1 MKHVRIAALAL
12 LAIGWLAACGGGSQE
27 TGRNAEG
34 VVESVDAAAGKVTID
49 HGEIPGLM
57 GAMTMTFDVS
67 DPAMLSGIAA
77 GDEVNFDVRYEN
89 GSYEVTAI
97 SKK

>member
-1 MKHVRIAALAL
+1 MKNVRIAALAL
-12 LAIGWLAACGGGSQE
+12 LAAVALAACGGGAQE

-34 VVESVDAAAGKVTID
+34 VVESVDAAAGKITID

-67 DPAMLSGIAA
+67 DPALLAGIEA
-77 GDEVNFDVRYEN
+77 GNPIRFDVKYEN
-89 GSYEVTAI
+89 GTYEVTAI